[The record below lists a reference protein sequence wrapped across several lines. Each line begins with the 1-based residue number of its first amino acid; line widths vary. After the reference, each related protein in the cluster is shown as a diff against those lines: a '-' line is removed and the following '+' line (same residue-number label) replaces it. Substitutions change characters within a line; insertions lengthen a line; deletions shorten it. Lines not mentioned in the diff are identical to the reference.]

1 MLTSVRSLLA
11 ASALAGA
18 FFVATPAM
26 AQDEEESSPITISG
40 SAAIVSDYR
49 FRGVSLSN
57 GDPAV
62 QAGIT
67 VSHESG
73 FYIATWGSSIYA
85 GDQTITL
92 DDGTGDPVSYTN
104 GSYGS
109 LELDVYGGWTGEV
122 TDGVTVDVGFLYYLY
137 PDAVNTDAQLGALG
151 ASGLPEFD
159 GYADFDTDYY
169 ELYGSVGF
177 GFGPA
182 KIKLGAAYAPD
193 QDSLASQDNLYLYSN
208 LDVGIPDFPITFSA
222 HLGYADGV
230 QAPSFLAG
238 SADDSAFDYSI
249 GAAWNVYGPLTLG
262 VSYIDT
268 EGPSVNNFTDDA
280 IVGSLTAAF

>member
-1 MLTSVRSLLA
+1 MA
-11 ASALAGA
+11 ATALAGA
-18 FFVATPAM
+18 FFVAAPAM
-26 AQDEEESSPITISG
+26 AQDEDESSITVTG

-67 VSHESG
+67 VSHSSG

-92 DDGTGDPVSYTN
+92 DDGLGAPESYTN

-109 LELDVYGGWTGEV
+109 LELDVFGGWTGAV

-137 PDAVNTDAQLGALG
+137 PDAVNTDAQLGAIG
-151 ASGLPEFD
+151 TSGLPEFD

-169 ELYGSVGF
+169 EFYGSVAF
-177 GFGPA
+177 GVGPA
-182 KIKLGAAYAPD
+182 TLKLGAAYAPD
-193 QDSLASQDNLYLYSN
+193 QDSLAGEDNLYLYSN
-208 LDVGIPDFPITFSA
+208 VDIGVPGTPITVSG

-230 QAPSFLAG
+230 QSPSLLGGGTDG
-238 SADDSAFDYSI
+238 SSLDYSI
-249 GAAWNVYGPLTLG
+249 GASAKVFGPLTIG

-268 EGPSVNNFTDDA
+268 QGPSVNNFTDDA
-280 IVGSLTAAF
+280 IVGTLTASF